1 MEQKDAQE
9 FLSIIFDRVDT
20 ALAKTNRKYLLDS
33 IFGGGQVSQ
42 MVCPECGKIKNRHES
57 FLTLSLPVR
66 DCKSVEDALK
76 KNLAG
81 ETISDF
87 RCDGCNKKVELS
99 KRTLISATPNVLILH
114 LMRIEFNFNTENLDK
129 INSLFKFPH
138 QLDLKPYSYHETMKR
153 EGRPTVKEEEEEPN
167 EKLTEEELA
176 KKKEL
181 EDEFRHPEEDDC
193 FEYKLVGV
201 NVHSG
206 TAQAGHYWSYIN
218 TNRGT
223 DEEENDPTWMQ
234 TENDPWME
242 FNDAH
247 VTDYKFNKLDEDVS
261 GDASIK
267 LSSGYDPYG
276 YSSTSSWGGS
286 YGKSAYML
294 FYERRKKKDLKFV
307 VKEE

>member
-1 MEQKDAQE
+1 
-9 FLSIIFDRVDT
+9 
-20 ALAKTNRKYLLDS
+20 
-33 IFGGGQVSQ
+33 
-42 MVCPECGKIKNRHES
+42 
-57 FLTLSLPVR
+57 
-66 DCKSVEDALK
+66 
-76 KNLAG
+76 
-81 ETISDF
+81 
-87 RCDGCNKKVELS
+87 
-99 KRTLISATPNVLILH
+99 
-114 LMRIEFNFNTENLDK
+114 MRIEFNFNTENLDK
-129 INSLFKFPH
+129 INSLFKFPNT
-138 QLDLKPYSYHETMKR
+138 LDLKPYSYYETMKK
-153 EGRPTVKEEEEEPN
+153 EGRSTEKEEDEGEGD

-181 EDEFRHPEEDDC
+181 ADEYRHPEQEDC

-223 DEEENDPTWMQ
+223 DEEEDNPNWVH

-242 FNDAH
+242 FNDSN
-247 VTDYKFNKLDEDVS
+247 VTDYKFDKLEEDVS

-276 YSSTSSWGGS
+276 YSSASSWGGS

-307 VKEE
+307 VPEAKVEEEKAKGIEVAFDEEKKEYTKKVAYRKGVDTAEKPNDIYRQVFEDNSNY

>member
-1 MEQKDAQE
+1 
-9 FLSIIFDRVDT
+9 
-20 ALAKTNRKYLLDS
+20 
-33 IFGGGQVSQ
+33 
-42 MVCPECGKIKNRHES
+42 
-57 FLTLSLPVR
+57 
-66 DCKSVEDALK
+66 
-76 KNLAG
+76 
-81 ETISDF
+81 
-87 RCDGCNKKVELS
+87 
-99 KRTLISATPNVLILH
+99 
-114 LMRIEFNFNTENLDK
+114 
-129 INSLFKFPH
+129 
-138 QLDLKPYSYHETMKR
+138 MKR
-153 EGRPTVKEEEEEPN
+153 EGRPTVKEEDEEPN

-193 FEYKLVGV
+193 YEYKLVGV

-307 VKEE
+307 V